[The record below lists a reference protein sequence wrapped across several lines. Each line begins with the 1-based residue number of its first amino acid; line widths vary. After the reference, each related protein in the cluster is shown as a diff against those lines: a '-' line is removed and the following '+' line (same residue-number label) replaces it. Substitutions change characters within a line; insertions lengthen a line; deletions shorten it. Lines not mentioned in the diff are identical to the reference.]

1 MTPDAPITGGTHSII
16 FDLKALTQF
25 SDSGPRAIILAET
38 GAAQL
43 VLLAMHAGQMAQDV
57 ETSSQIVA
65 QCLRGRAALRIDAS
79 AQALR
84 AGLVT
89 LIEANTRH
97 TFVASTD
104 CVLLLTLTP
113 SPEQRPAHD
122 LLAGA
127 TPLVVRTEPE

>member
-1 MTPDAPITGGTHSII
+1 MTPDAPIAGGTHSII

-38 GAAQL
+38 GAAQI
-43 VLLAMHAGQMAQDV
+43 VLLAMHAGQMAQDI
-57 ETSSQIVA
+57 ETSSQIMA
-65 QCLRGRAALRIDAS
+65 QCLRGRATLRIETS
-79 AQALR
+79 MQSLR

-113 SPEQRPAHD
+113 SPERHPAHD
-122 LLAGA
+122 LLAGI
-127 TPLVVRTEPE
+127 TPLVVRTEPG